1 MSMVYKLT
9 KAERASKAS
18 DDSNS
23 IFGISAELEQN
34 WREGI
39 PLALQLQK
47 NTQHYKGHLNV
58 TKAIHFDNGI

>member
-1 MSMVYKLT
+1 MEQGKLAEMSVMNELT
-9 KAERASKAS
+9 KAEGASKAS

-23 IFGISAELEQN
+23 IFGISAELKQN

-47 NTQHYKGHLNV
+47 QDS
-58 TKAIHFDNGI
+58 AIRNI